1 MSALARCLERF
12 GHGRCVRLKRAIG
25 SLTRS
30 APYRPAQLRK
40 LSSPTKRFEA
50 SEKIAMSPPWRVGPA
65 WPAFSEGGGW
75 IAKKMHVRSSN
86 SSTHQLSTQPL
97 IGSLSA
103 QYAFRAGR
111 PAGGIRFFLSSRRR
125 CTQTD
130 SELFPVI
137 TATVPSESHYTY

>member
-50 SEKIAMSPPWRVGPA
+50 SEKIAISPPWRVGPA

-75 IAKKMHVRSSN
+75 IAKKMHVRSIEFKNIN
-86 SSTHQLSTQPL
+86 SRCNYTDWL
-97 IGSLSA
+97 A
-103 QYAFRAGR
+103 AR
-111 PAGGIRFFLSSRRR
+111 PIRLPRWTASRGHSFLSQLTPAMHSNRFR
-125 CTQTD
+125 
-130 SELFPVI
+130 I
-137 TATVPSESHYTY
+137 IPSYHCYCPF